1 MQLTESKKLE
11 NRQGRVKKSIG
22 TPQFSSYGLIYRS
35 GKIEIKNLEKD
46 DTKNQPGVLDFS
58 NWCMP
63 EQPAEYIKCK
73 KHDFL

>member
-11 NRQGRVKKSIG
+11 NRQRRVKKSIG

-35 GKIEIKNLEKD
+35 CKIEIKNLEKD
-46 DTKNQPGVLDFS
+46 DRKSQPGVLDFS

-63 EQPAEYIKCK
+63 EQPVEYIKCK